1 MRFDFIVIVPLLPYP
16 AASSLSLDMG
26 YLFDGFQHPPVDG
39 CSTASCDFGALARG
53 DEHIFFYSAILN
65 QKSVIYFYFYIFFFY
80 FYIFYILL
88 LLSPS
93 DKNFCSIGVI
103 LFTSTYI
110 IGPWLILLLF
120 I

>member
-1 MRFDFIVIVPLLPYP
+1 MGFDLIVTALLLPYP
-16 AASSLSLDMG
+16 AASSLSLDVG

-39 CSTASCDFGALARG
+39 CSTASCDSGALARG
-53 DEHIFFYSAILN
+53 DEHTFFHSAILN
-65 QKSVIYFYFYIFFFY
+65 QKSVVHFYFC
-80 FYIFYILL
+80 IFYILL

-93 DKNFCSIGVI
+93 DKNLCSIGVI
-103 LFTSTYI
+103 LFISTYL

>member
-65 QKSVIYFYFYIFFFY
+65 QKSVIYFYFYIFFFTSTFFISY
-80 FYIFYILL
+80 FYFLLQIKTFVLLVSYFLL
-88 LLSPS
+88 LR
-93 DKNFCSIGVI
+93 I
-103 LFTSTYI
+103 L
-110 IGPWLILLLF
+110 
-120 I
+120 